1 MFFNDTLVA
10 VKRPLLVPE
19 SESPLPEL
27 FSLIAAT
34 SKAEGEAAAEVGAC
48 GDDGAEVWP
57 KDVTACN
64 AVAMSNSFARKD
76 NSKAIC
82 LVDMDAMLLLAW
94 AHRAGYTDENLVEFA
109 LVHCRCHSDF
119 GCNMVHMKQAA
130 NGDRAAALK
139 ASSEAVD
146 AYIAAVPEPNQTALL
161 RLREIIRSAAPK
173 EAVEVISYGIPA
185 FALSKAFFGYAAFKN
200 HLAVLPFSG
209 SLFNSFTEELKPYT
223 RTKSSLHLPFDQ
235 PLPGSAHPQAGTQSS
250 SRHTKLRAAGLD
262 EL

>member
-1 MFFNDTLVA
+1 
-10 VKRPLLVPE
+10 
-19 SESPLPEL
+19 
-27 FSLIAAT
+27 
-34 SKAEGEAAAEVGAC
+34 
-48 GDDGAEVWP
+48 
-57 KDVTACN
+57 
-64 AVAMSNSFARKD
+64 
-76 NSKAIC
+76 
-82 LVDMDAMLLLAW
+82 
-94 AHRAGYTDENLVEFA
+94 
-109 LVHCRCHSDF
+109 
-119 GCNMVHMKQAA
+119 MVHMKQAA